1 MYNVSKVSKTFGISK
16 IFVAFILVLRYRIR
30 SFVETIKN
38 FTVMN
43 QTDYIVKKIKWYCF
57 KNIVRN
63 LLIIARNLV
72 IIYIEI
78 LLIVE
83 GVRLLL
89 K

>member
-1 MYNVSKVSKTFGISK
+1 
-16 IFVAFILVLRYRIR
+16 
-30 SFVETIKN
+30 
-38 FTVMN
+38 MN